1 MEVSMPQKLTE
12 IQYMEELDLI
22 INEVNTAIECFY
34 TYIEIHNYAAED
46 TRIFKSLN
54 ENPIFWN
61 INLYSLQTTFFIV
74 LGRIFDD
81 GPDTHSIHKLLAA
94 TVAHPEFFSKNALGA
109 RKAAAGLKPDEV
121 DSYMADVFEPQVS
134 DLRVFKKRLSS
145 HRVNYDAIYADIRSL
160 VFAHNI
166 LISKQD
172 VGVLF
177 DKALTGEINSML
189 YNLKDI
195 LDTLRDLVQ
204 NGRRPEF
211 GVRTYEYQNSIKQR
225 VRKTLDQF
233 ALNI

>member
-1 MEVSMPQKLTE
+1 MEVSMPRKMTE
-12 IQYMEELDLI
+12 TQYMEELYLI

-46 TRIFKSLN
+46 KRIFKVLN
-54 ENPIFWN
+54 ENPTFWN

-81 GPDTHSIHKLLAA
+81 GEDTHSIHKLLAA
-94 TVAHPEFFSKNALGA
+94 TVAHSEFFSKNALGA
-109 RKAAAGLKPDEV
+109 RKAAAGLKPDDV
-121 DSYMADVFEPQVS
+121 DSYIADVFEPQVP
-134 DLRVFKKRLSS
+134 DLRVLKKTFSI
-145 HRVNYDAIYADIRSL
+145 HRVNYDATYADIRSR

-172 VGVLF
+172 VGALF
-177 DKALTGEINSML
+177 DKALIGEINNML

-195 LDTLRDLVQ
+195 LDALRDLVQ

-211 GVRTYEYQNSIKQR
+211 GVRTYEYQNRIKQR
-225 VRKTLDQF
+225 VRKTFDRLV
-233 ALNI
+233 LNT